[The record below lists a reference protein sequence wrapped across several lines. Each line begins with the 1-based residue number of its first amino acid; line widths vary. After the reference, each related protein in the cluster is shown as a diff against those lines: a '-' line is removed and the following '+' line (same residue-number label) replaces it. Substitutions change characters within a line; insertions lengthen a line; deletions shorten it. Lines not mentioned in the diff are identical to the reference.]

1 MKLAYT
7 ISASPTRFAAVAQG
21 RDLASSIRHLA
32 GLGYAGVELAIRDPA
47 QVSADEIAEAASR
60 AGVTVPAIGTGQ
72 AYLEEG
78 LALTSPDPAVRE
90 RAAARL
96 EAHLQGAERL
106 GALLIVGLI
115 HGPVPPDVGRDRAA
129 EWLLAALGR
138 LARRA
143 RSRGLRIVIEP
154 INRYESN
161 WLNTVDEVMDLL
173 TRLGEENV
181 GILPDTFH
189 MNIEEPD
196 LSEALRRARPRLW
209 HVHAADS
216 NRQAPGSGHLD
227 FRPLIA
233 ALGALGYGGALSAEI
248 LQLPSFETA
257 AAQTIRTL
265 APLLSTRR
273 TRRSNKP
280 AARRN
285 AG

>member
-1 MKLAYT
+1 M
-7 ISASPTRFAAVAQG
+7 
-21 RDLASSIRHLA
+21 RHLA

-47 QVSADEIAEAASR
+47 QVSLDAIVDAAAH

-90 RAAARL
+90 RATTRL
-96 EAHLQGAERL
+96 EAHLAGAERL

-181 GILPDTFH
+181 GVLPDTFH
-189 MNIEEPD
+189 MNIEERD
-196 LSEALRRARPRLW
+196 ISEALRRARPRLW

-216 NRQAPGSGHLD
+216 NRRAPGSGHLD
-227 FRPLIA
+227 FRSLIA
-233 ALGALGYGGALSAEI
+233 DLGALEYGGALSAEI
-248 LQLPSFETA
+248 LQLPSFEAA
-257 AAQTIRTL
+257 AAQTIGTL
-265 APLLSTRR
+265 APPL
-273 TRRSNKP
+273 P
-280 AARRN
+280 ARQPRGNSRGSGAGPGRGARARRE
-285 AG
+285 G